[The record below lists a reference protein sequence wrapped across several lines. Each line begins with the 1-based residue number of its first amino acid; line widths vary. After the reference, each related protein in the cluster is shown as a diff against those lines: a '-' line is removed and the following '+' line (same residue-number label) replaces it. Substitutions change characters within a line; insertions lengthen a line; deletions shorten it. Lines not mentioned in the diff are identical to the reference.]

1 MRNEDKPKE
10 DKMVETRRI
19 DSWVGQSVAL
29 IYYGQGEKSES
40 EIGAPL
46 VTRAAQGM
54 LVEVDDKG
62 IILEAARGG
71 EIFYGWNAIISIRPR
86 PT

>member
-10 DKMVETRRI
+10 DEMVETRRI
-19 DSWVGQSVAL
+19 DSWVGQSVSL
-29 IYYGQGEKSES
+29 VFYGQGERSES
-40 EIGAPL
+40 KIGTPL
-46 VTRAAQGM
+46 VARTTQGM
-54 LVEVDDKG
+54 LVEVDNQG